1 MLLLTAILAVTF
13 VPGITPDSR
22 STHLEAGQANLAAT
36 RHKQSVHK
44 DLNLQ
49 PTLLNGVIKDTL
61 SSNNIN
67 NELASNHVNSSD
79 TNGSNQQ
86 WSNYTSLLPPGIS
99 YSNNTSVLSSGASYT
114 NNFQGKYCIKFNH
127 KYFFPYNYFIKPK

>member
-99 YSNNTSVLSSGASYT
+99 YINNTSVYQFVIHVKCHPPTCGDEGEKDEAGGGEDE
-114 NNFQGKYCIKFNH
+114 F
-127 KYFFPYNYFIKPK
+127 